1 MIWLLLKSEKQSN
14 SMFRGHQAEISVLVI
29 ALLVGLTTM
38 LKVGDLQVLSLL
50 KSQGF
55 WKIVAIVLALVNL
68 KNLPFVW
75 HVSP

>member
-1 MIWLLLKSEKQSN
+1 
-14 SMFRGHQAEISVLVI
+14 MFRGHQAGITVLV
-29 ALLVGLTTM
+29 AVGLSTM
-38 LKVGDLQVLSLL
+38 LKVGVPQVLSLL

-55 WKIVAIVLALVNL
+55 WKVVAIVLALVNL